1 MNNIVIHNLVSEY
14 CIFQYKWI
22 GNLGNNPN
30 NNPNNNPKKAYKLQ
44 GRNTIEIIENNIV
57 GSYFKII
64 TYKRLVFSD
73 EYNFQGLTS
82 SQIMQYIHNYNSGH
96 YDSSIIAK
104 YTIKI
109 CENNDLITLMD
120 EKYDL
125 LKPTDVI
132 KGITV
137 RELLENVIN
146 V

>member
-22 GNLGNNPN
+22 GNLD
-30 NNPNNNPKKAYKLQ
+30 NNPKKVYKLQ

-82 SQIMQYIHNYNSGH
+82 SQIMQYIHNYNSGGNSGH